1 MSFDWPLVKIDDV
14 AISIN
19 TGLDAIRRAP
29 IVEYETNLKCLRI
42 QDISKGKP
50 LSEWGFT
57 ETKDSDYKKYRLV
70 KDDIIMARTCS
81 TGINYLVREDLPAVF
96 NNGLAR
102 LRFNLEQ
109 VHPPFMYYVFQSKD
123 FINYINGISGG
134 TSVQLNMKV
143 GDLAKYE
150 FNLPSVKEQIVI
162 AEKLT
167 NIDEKILN
175 NAKINQTLEQIAQA
189 IFKSWFVDFDPVKA
203 KIEALAA
210 GGSADDAELAA
221 MGVIS
226 AKTLDELNSLKAN
239 NPEAFNKLAQTA
251 ALFPAAMQDSELG
264 EIPEGWEVSEIGS
277 EVTVVGGGTPST
289 KNTEFWEDGT
299 IHWTTPKDMS
309 GLSSKVLTRTDR
321 KITELG
327 LKKISSG
334 LLSENTVL
342 MSSRAPVGYLALAK
356 IPVAI
361 NQGYIAMKCE
371 ARLSP
376 EYVLLWC
383 DHNMEE
389 IKQRASGTT
398 FAEISKSN
406 FKPIPVIVPDSSV
419 IDAFSAQVSRI
430 YNLVHSN
437 VLQSEIL
444 SSARDFLLPELLS
457 GDFSDFYKDGH

>member
-150 FNLPSVKEQIVI
+150 FNLPSLKEQIVI

-175 NAKINQTLEQIAQA
+175 NAKTNQTLEQISQA
-189 IFKSWFVDFDPVKA
+189 LFKSWFVDFDPVKA
-203 KIEALAA
+203 KIETLAQ
-210 GGSADDAELAA
+210 GGSAADAELAA

-251 ALFPAAMQDSELG
+251 ALFPAAMQESELG
-264 EIPEGWEVSEIGS
+264 EIPEGWDVLSVQESFK
-277 EVTVVGGGTPST
+277 VVMGQSPKGDTYNDVGEGTLFYQGRA
-289 KNTEFWEDGT
+289 EFGWRFPT
-299 IHWTTPKDMS
+299 PRLYTTDPKRMA
-309 GLSSKVLTRTDR
+309 SKGD
-321 KITELG
+321 
-327 LKKISSG
+327 
-334 LLSENTVL
+334 VL
-342 MSSRAPVGYLALAK
+342 MSVRAPVGDLNIAMNDCCVGRGLCSLLHNSSSTSFTYYLLK
-356 IPVAI
+356 SLQRKLDSFNGEGTVFGSI
-361 NQGYIAMKCE
+361 NQKDLKAI
-371 ARLSP
+371 R
-376 EYVLLWC
+376 YVS
-383 DHNMEE
+383 
-389 IKQRASGTT
+389 A
-398 FAEISKSN
+398 SKSIIESFIELTRVN
-406 FKPIPVIVPDSSV
+406 DQIIEVLSLESITLVELRDS
-419 IDAFSAQVSRI
+419 
-430 YNLVHSN
+430 
-437 VLQSEIL
+437 
-444 SSARDFLLPELLS
+444 LLPKLLA
-457 GDFSDFYKDGH
+457 GKV

>member
-42 QDISKGKP
+42 QDISKGKS

-150 FNLPSVKEQIVI
+150 FNLPSLKEQIVI

-189 IFKSWFVDFDPVKA
+189 IFNSWFVDFDPVKA

-239 NPEAFNKLAQTA
+239 NPEIFNKLAQTA

-356 IPVAI
+356 IPLAI

-444 SSARDFLLPELLS
+444 SSARDCLLPELLS

>member
-150 FNLPSVKEQIVI
+150 FNLPSLKEQIVI

-175 NAKINQTLEQIAQA
+175 NAKTNQTLEQISQA
-189 IFKSWFVDFDPVKA
+189 LFKSWFVDFDPVKA
-203 KIEALAA
+203 KIETLAA
-210 GGSADDAELAA
+210 DGSAEDAEFAS
-221 MGVIS
+221 MSVIS

-251 ALFPAAMQDSELG
+251 ALFPAAMQESELG
-264 EIPEGWEVSEIGS
+264 EIPEGWDVLSVQESFK
-277 EVTVVGGGTPST
+277 VVMGQSPKGDTYNDVGEGTLFYQGRA
-289 KNTEFWEDGT
+289 EFGWRFPT
-299 IHWTTPKDMS
+299 PRLYTTDPKRMA
-309 GLSSKVLTRTDR
+309 SKGD
-321 KITELG
+321 
-327 LKKISSG
+327 
-334 LLSENTVL
+334 VL
-342 MSSRAPVGYLALAK
+342 MSVRAPVGDLNIAMNDCCVGRGLCSLLHNSSSTSFTYYLLK
-356 IPVAI
+356 SLQRKLDSFNGEGTVFGSI
-361 NQGYIAMKCE
+361 NQKDLKAI
-371 ARLSP
+371 R
-376 EYVLLWC
+376 YVS
-383 DHNMEE
+383 
-389 IKQRASGTT
+389 A
-398 FAEISKSN
+398 SKSIIESFIELTRVN
-406 FKPIPVIVPDSSV
+406 DQIIEVLSLESITLVELRDS
-419 IDAFSAQVSRI
+419 
-430 YNLVHSN
+430 
-437 VLQSEIL
+437 
-444 SSARDFLLPELLS
+444 LLPKLLA
-457 GDFSDFYKDGH
+457 GKV

>member
-150 FNLPSVKEQIVI
+150 FNLPSLKEQIVI

-175 NAKINQTLEQIAQA
+175 NAKTNQTLEQISQA
-189 IFKSWFVDFDPVKA
+189 LFKSWFVDFDPVKA
-203 KIEALAA
+203 KIETLAA
-210 GGSADDAELAA
+210 DGSAEDAEFAA
-221 MGVIS
+221 MSVIS

-251 ALFPAAMQDSELG
+251 ALFPAAMQESELG
-264 EIPEGWEVSEIGS
+264 EIPEGWDVLSVQESFK
-277 EVTVVGGGTPST
+277 VVMGQSPKGDTYNDVGEGTLFYQGRA
-289 KNTEFWEDGT
+289 EFGWRFPT
-299 IHWTTPKDMS
+299 PRLYTTDPKRMA
-309 GLSSKVLTRTDR
+309 SKGD
-321 KITELG
+321 
-327 LKKISSG
+327 
-334 LLSENTVL
+334 VL
-342 MSSRAPVGYLALAK
+342 MSVRAPVGDLNIAMNDCCVGRGLCSLLHNSSSTSFTYYLLK
-356 IPVAI
+356 SLQRKLDSFNGEGTVFGSI
-361 NQGYIAMKCE
+361 NQKDLKAI
-371 ARLSP
+371 R
-376 EYVLLWC
+376 YVS
-383 DHNMEE
+383 
-389 IKQRASGTT
+389 A
-398 FAEISKSN
+398 SKSIIESFIELTRVN
-406 FKPIPVIVPDSSV
+406 DQIIEVLSLESITLVELRDS
-419 IDAFSAQVSRI
+419 
-430 YNLVHSN
+430 
-437 VLQSEIL
+437 
-444 SSARDFLLPELLS
+444 LLPKLLA
-457 GDFSDFYKDGH
+457 GKV